1 MSTKAENIVD
11 WIISVSYD
19 KIPQNII
26 KIAKQQLLGMLG
38 ACFAGSTTN
47 GGQILFETIK
57 AYDSKPEATIFPSGI
72 QTSVLNALYANAAF
86 SIALDY
92 DDYLGTVHTGTS
104 AYSTALALGEKLDIS
119 GREYLTGLIIGNE
132 IGGRVGLAIYPPGE
146 GQMQSFIHATE
157 GVAIAG
163 KLLGLSKSELVNAF
177 GIALYQSPVT
187 IPAGFWGPHSKLL
200 TSSVP
205 AKTGVEAAF
214 LAKNGFTGA
223 KTIFEDPQGFCKY
236 TSETNFENVLDSDLG
251 TAWMTESI
259 SFKIYPGCAYVDSI
273 ADAIFKILDKVQKAG
288 KSLDYREIESIK
300 ISNSLLSAMM
310 DDMSRPFTNLEE
322 IKRVQSPVALNFY
335 QPYNVAVIL
344 IDQKLTPEQFTIERI
359 TDPEVHALAQKVKV
373 EPDIGMSAKSAQI
386 VPFKDIPHPDFHL
399 GQWDFSNWKM
409 YCGCKVAIKMKN
421 GEKFNAKVEIPKGAA
436 GGDPYPMENK
446 FIQEGKYVGISDS
459 QLDEAIQ
466 MINDLE
472 NHSIRDLIPLLL
484 VK

>member
-1 MSTKAENIVD
+1 MSTKAENIAE
-11 WIISVSYD
+11 WIVSVSYD
-19 KIPQNII
+19 EIPQNVI

-47 GGQILFETIK
+47 GGQILLETIK
-57 AYDSKPEATIFPSGI
+57 AYDSKPEATIFPSGLR
-72 QTSVLNALYANAAF
+72 TSVFNALYTNAAF
-86 SIALDY
+86 AMALDY

-119 GREYLTGLIIGNE
+119 GKDYLTGLIIGNE

-146 GQMQSFIHATE
+146 GQMQSFIHAAE
-157 GVAIAG
+157 GAAIAG
-163 KLLGLSKSELVNAF
+163 KLLSLSKSEVVNAF
-177 GIALYQSPVT
+177 GIALYQAPMT

-214 LAKNGFTGA
+214 LAKNGFSGA
-223 KTIFEDPQGFCKY
+223 KTIFDDPQGFCKY

-251 TAWMTESI
+251 NAWMTESI

-273 ADAIFKILDKVQKAG
+273 ADAIFKILDKVKTAG
-288 KSLDYREIESIK
+288 KSLDYREIETIK

-359 TDPEVHALAQKVKV
+359 TDPEVHALAKKIEV
-373 EPDIGMSAKSAQI
+373 EPDIGISAKSAQI
-386 VPFKDIPHPDFHL
+386 VPFKDISSPDFHL

-409 YCGCKVAIKMKN
+409 YCGCKVSIKMKN
-421 GEKFNAKVEIPKGAA
+421 GEKWTAKVEIPKGAA
-436 GGDPYPMENK
+436 GGDPYPMEKK
-446 FIQEGKYVGISDS
+446 FSQEATLVGLADS
-459 QLDEAIQ
+459 QIAEAIQ

-472 NHSIRDLIPLLL
+472 NYNIRDIIKAL
-484 VK
+484 VVK